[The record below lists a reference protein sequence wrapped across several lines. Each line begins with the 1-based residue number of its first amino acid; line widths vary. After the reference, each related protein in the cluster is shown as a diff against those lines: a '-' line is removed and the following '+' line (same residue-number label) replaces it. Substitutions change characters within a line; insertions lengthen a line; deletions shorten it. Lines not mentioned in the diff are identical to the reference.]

1 MIFFDIDGTLI
12 DFKQAEAA
20 GIRTF
25 YQTYGHHFTL
35 TEEAFHVEW
44 RVVGAC
50 HFPRFLRGELSFEQ
64 QQAERVKSLFEL
76 AAIRLTDREA
86 GAYFGTYL
94 QAFESSWAAYDDVVP
109 CLQVLQ
115 AMGHRLGIISNG
127 NGAQQRSKLER
138 AGLLAY
144 FEAIVVSSEAGAAKP
159 DPRIFEA
166 ACLQARRDPSACLYI
181 GDDVETDIVACRQY
195 GLSGIWLNRTG
206 TRTEH
211 KVPAIARLSELDPE
225 LAFL

>member
-44 RVVGAC
+44 RVVGAR
-50 HFPRFLRGELSFEQ
+50 HFSRFLRGELSFEQ

-86 GAYFGTYL
+86 GAYFGTYIR
-94 QAFESSWAAYDDVVP
+94 AFESSWQPMTMWSPV
-109 CLQVLQ
+109 C
-115 AMGHRLGIISNG
+115 
-127 NGAQQRSKLER
+127 
-138 AGLLAY
+138 
-144 FEAIVVSSEAGAAKP
+144 SSFKRWVTGWA
-159 DPRIFEA
+159 
-166 ACLQARRDPSACLYI
+166 LSA
-181 GDDVETDIVACRQY
+181 
-195 GLSGIWLNRTG
+195 TG
-206 TRTEH
+206 T
-211 KVPAIARLSELDPE
+211 ARSSG
-225 LAFL
+225 ASWNGQGC